1 MNKNVL
7 IFEKF
12 VLMWMNVKSS
22 VNNTFIQKIV
32 IFFLILKSE
41 GHFSKLEIILK
52 INWLNSCY
60 FFFKIKN
67 VVNYQFN
74 FVEN

>member
-32 IFFLILKSE
+32 IFFFNFKKWRALFQIRDYFENKLIKFL
-41 GHFSKLEIILK
+41 L
-52 INWLNSCY
+52 
-60 FFFKIKN
+60 FFFQNKKCSQLP
-67 VVNYQFN
+67 V
-74 FVEN
+74 

>member
-7 IFEKF
+7 IFEKC

-22 VNNTFIQKIV
+22 MNNTSIKKDC
-32 IFFLILKSE
+32 IFFILKSE

-60 FFFKIKN
+60 FFFQK
-67 VVNYQFN
+67 
-74 FVEN
+74 